1 MSAVTSWQKN
11 VTYFQVAILTSL
23 HLIYLTRLFVL
34 LVKFLYHCYG
44 MFVDQ
49 CGWCTASQQTT
60 SHFHVA
66 KCNLPVC
73 VSMSTEMTS
82 NVMIC
87 SRGSSELR
95 IDRSVVTNLF

>member
-34 LVKFLYHCYG
+34 LVKFLYHCSG

-73 VSMSTEMTS
+73 VSVCVCVHVDG
-82 NVMIC
+82 NDVKC
-87 SRGSSELR
+87 NDLQ
-95 IDRSVVTNLF
+95 